1 MMWALS
7 TRLGVRAERLLDP
20 ALPLAPDL
28 GGAVAVVDVEAG
40 GEEVVEQGVGQCAD
54 RTWAARPP
62 NHHTCLRDL
71 VEPAV
76 EVGQQA

>member
-7 TRLGVRAERLLDP
+7 TASGSVPSACCDP

-28 GGAVAVVDVEAG
+28 AGPVAVVDVEAG
-40 GEEVVEQGVGQCAD
+40 GEEVVEQGVGQ
-54 RTWAARPP
+54 ARPGVGGAAAEP
-62 NHHTCLRDL
+62 PHRLGEL

-76 EVGQQA
+76 EVGEQT